1 MAETAEV
8 CLHVNGTRH
17 TKIVEVRRR
26 LGDFLREDLG
36 MTGTH
41 LACEQGSCGS
51 CTVIVDGKPRL
62 SCLTLAVQVD
72 GSAVRT
78 VEGLA
83 DGQTLSVLQEA
94 FWNEHALQC
103 GYCTSGFL
111 MALTALLERN
121 VNASDHEVEEVID
134 GVVCRCTGYLP
145 ILRAALYARDEMKR
159 RQTIDS

>member
-111 MALTALLERN
+111 MALTALLERKL
-121 VNASDHEVEEVID
+121 NASDHEVAEVID

-145 ILRAALYARDEMKR
+145 ILRAALCARDEMKR
-159 RQTIDS
+159 RLTIDS

>member
-1 MAETAEV
+1 MAETSEV
-8 CLHVNGTRH
+8 HIHVNGVAHSRNL
-17 TKIVEVRRR
+17 EVRRR

-36 MTGTH
+36 LTGTH

-51 CTVIVDGKPRL
+51 CTVVVDGKPRL

-78 VEGLA
+78 VESLA
-83 DGQTLSVLQEA
+83 DGDTLSILQEA

-121 VNASDHEVEEVID
+121 HNASDHEVEEVID
-134 GVVCRCTGYLP
+134 GLVCRCTGYLP
-145 ILRAALYARDEMKR
+145 ILKAALSARDEMKR
-159 RQTIDS
+159 RNTTAS

>member
-159 RQTIDS
+159 RLTIDS